1 MATLMLE
8 GGADIRYIQEM
19 LGHVELS
26 TRQIYTQVS
35 IRKLQAVHAL
45 THPTAKLER
54 RPAAEAQDAGPAL
67 VKTTVSA
74 EELFAHLA
82 AEDDDA
88 ESDDA
93 TAPSECGT

>member
-1 MATLMLE
+1 M
-8 GGADIRYIQEM
+8 
-19 LGHVELS
+19 
-26 TRQIYTQVS
+26 S

-54 RPAAEAQDAGPAL
+54 RPAAEAQDEGPAL

-74 EELFAHLA
+74 DELFAHLA
-82 AEDDDA
+82 AEDDEA
-88 ESDDA
+88 ESDDV